1 MNTAQISF
9 LGEEVKVEPK
19 AKKFESL
26 LNQLQAIIEDK
37 DKEIE
42 MLENRLDNLL
52 KENKDMREKIRH
64 PKVLAIDCFKVPRNG
79 LKTNLNYFL
88 GLVHY
93 HMFICDKTD
102 SFDDDRKA
110 LYKEVWNTC
119 IVPTY
124 KDYMKYH
131 GEEQDA
137 K

>member
-19 AKKFESL
+19 AKKFDSL
-26 LNQLQAIIEDK
+26 LQQLQLIIEDK
-37 DKEIE
+37 DKKIE
-42 MLENRLDNLL
+42 VLESRLDSLL
-52 KENKDMREKIRH
+52 KENKDMKEKIRH

-79 LKTNLNYFL
+79 CKNNLNYFL

-93 HMFICDKTD
+93 HMFMCEKTD
-102 SFDDDRKA
+102 SFDDERKT

-124 KDYMKYH
+124 KDYMKHH
-131 GEEQDA
+131 GEEQDE

>member
-19 AKKFESL
+19 AKKFEFL

-37 DKEIE
+37 DKEID
-42 MLENRLDNLL
+42 MLKNRLDNLL
-52 KENKDMREKIRH
+52 KDNKDMREKIQH

-79 LKTNLNYFL
+79 VKTNLNYFL
-88 GLVHY
+88 GLVRHE
-93 HMFICDKTD
+93 MFMSDKTND
-102 SFDDDRKA
+102 FDDNKKA
-110 LYKEVWNTC
+110 LYKEMWNDI